1 MLFCDPAEVNSVW
14 GVIARATALNELGIA
29 AKVAPREGE
38 GDRRKLRLICVYTK
52 DFADME
58 DVTRVARKMQNL
70 GLINLKDSPI
80 YYKCGKFTARSCKS
94 MLISCSD
101 AYTYLQISS
110 GNKYNIK
117 ASLYNS
123 ADVLKPEE
131 DISKHQKLDGFL
143 NKKKKDEGDYS
154 QRE

>member
-14 GVIARATALNELGIA
+14 EVVARATALNELGIA

-38 GDRRKLRLICVYTK
+38 EDRRKLRLICVY
-52 DFADME
+52 
-58 DVTRVARKMQNL
+58 L

-80 YYKCGKFTARSCKS
+80 YYKCGKVTARSCKS

-123 ADVLKPEE
+123 ADVLKPEK
-131 DISKHQKLDGFL
+131 DISKHQKLGGFL
-143 NKKKKDEGDYS
+143 NKKKKEEGDYS